1 MSELILQY
9 HLVLKPDK
17 NITQKIY
24 RPIPLM
30 NTDGHILNNKK
41 IKLANWIQQYITMV
55 TQWSSGAYPKGAN
68 YFVILL

>member
-17 NITQKIY
+17 NIAQKIY
-24 RPIPLM
+24 RPKPLM

-41 IKLANWIQQYITMV
+41 
-55 TQWSSGAYPKGAN
+55 
-68 YFVILL
+68 